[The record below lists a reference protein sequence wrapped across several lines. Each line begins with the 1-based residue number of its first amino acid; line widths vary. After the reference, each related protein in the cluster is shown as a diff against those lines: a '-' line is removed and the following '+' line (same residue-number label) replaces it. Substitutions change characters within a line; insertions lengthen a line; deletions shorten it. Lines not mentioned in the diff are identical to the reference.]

1 MKALKSL
8 LIAGMMVASGAQA
21 QVIDFDELAHEDFYA
36 VYQTI
41 LADGFQF
48 GSAFGN
54 GDALGVWGRTSAY
67 QADVGNAAVFINY
80 GGDTVTMSQVGGG
93 TFDFVSI
100 DFADVYNQGTTS
112 GFRFTFN
119 YAAGGS
125 SSADISL
132 DNLAGLQTFAFNQAG
147 VSSVSW
153 QNIVGDGGWGQFDN
167 VNIGLIT
174 AFPSQTDVYD
184 VSLAP
189 ITAPVPE
196 PETYALMLAGLG
208 MVAWVA
214 RRRRPQD

>member
-1 MKALKSL
+1 MKALKTL
-8 LIAGMMVASGAQA
+8 LIAGMLAASGAQA
-21 QVIDFDELAHEDFYA
+21 QVIDFDELAHEDSYSL
-36 VYQTI
+36 YQSI

-48 GSAFGN
+48 GSAFGS
-54 GDALGVWGRTSAY
+54 DALGVWGRTSAY
-67 QADVGNAAVFINY
+67 QADVGNAAVFINN
-80 GGDTVTMSQVGGG
+80 GRDTVTMSQVGGG
-93 TFDFVSI
+93 AFNFASI

-112 GFRFTFN
+112 DFRFTFN

-147 VSSVSW
+147 VSSVTW
-153 QNIVGDGGWGQFDN
+153 QNIGGDGGWGQFDN

-208 MVAWVA
+208 MVAWMA